1 MKDKLFGQ
9 LKFDADGGAKME
21 AGAWIGKRG
30 FPEFLPFRET
40 PHAKGKAPTTFELLV
55 VAEDQEQPTPAQVG
69 AFEFFVEHETAVC
82 GTIIDAVFRWY
93 VRRRKQDREWFEE
106 QDCPEIDK
114 ANSLRE
120 LMTFQGLRVRR
131 DEFQGTA
138 LTGFSFSC
146 KWDEEHGL
154 GVLVHRGTVLD
165 VGQADVAFH
174 DAHAA
179 DSLWLKTCTAAEK
192 KAAQAVLKALRAARP
207 REAASPSE
215 EERIKR
221 VYGTRQGM
229 QRYFKLKEAIQKGD
243 QKQIRELVAKG
254 VNINGVPDDTPAP
267 LFVAVY
273 SGTVEL
279 VKTILEL
286 GADPRVTF
294 YGETPLQSAL
304 HSIKLNGY
312 RPGSSIGDRLKGKH
326 DRLTEIVRLLREA
339 GGE

>member
-1 MKDKLFGQ
+1 MTHEDFGKLT
-9 LKFDADGGAKME
+9 FDAD
-21 AGAWIGKRG
+21 AGSWTGKRR
-30 FPEFLPFRET
+30 FPDFLPFRET

-55 VAEDQEQPTPAQVG
+55 DADDQEQPTPAQVR
-69 AFEFFVEHETAVC
+69 AFQFFVEHEKDVC
-82 GTIIDAVFRWY
+82 GTIIDAVLHWY
-93 VRRRKQDREWFEE
+93 VRRREQDPEWFEE

-114 ANSLRE
+114 ADGLRD

-131 DEFQGTA
+131 DEFKGTA

-146 KWDEEHGL
+146 KWDDEHGL

-174 DAHAA
+174 DANAT
-179 DSLWLKTCTAAEK
+179 DSLWLTTCTAAEK
-192 KAAQAVLKALRAARP
+192 KTAQSVLKALRAARP

-221 VYGTRQGM
+221 VYGTREGM
-229 QRYFKLKEAIQKGD
+229 QQYFKLKKAIQKGD

-254 VNINGVPDDTPAP
+254 VSINGVPDDTPAP

-273 SGTVEL
+273 SGNVDL
-279 VKTILEL
+279 VKMMLEL

-304 HSIKLNGY
+304 HKIKLHGY
-312 RPGSSIGDRLKGKH
+312 SPGSSIGDRLKG
-326 DRLTEIVRLLREA
+326 LTEIVQVLREA
-339 GGE
+339 GG